1 MNKIDVCPQQ
11 ILSFDAPNDI
21 TNDALNNV
29 LNEEWQHNNNPN
41 NYYTKDTFLNKRD
54 EYKYLIKF
62 FNECLYLSLI
72 HI

>member
-41 NYYTKDTFLNKRD
+41 NYLD
-54 EYKYLIKF
+54 
-62 FNECLYLSLI
+62 
-72 HI
+72 